1 MPSLATNCASVFV
14 IEQIV
19 FGISRFLLAAC
30 LSFFLDVVRYAKNN
44 QQTAQE
50 SNEIS

>member
-1 MPSLATNCASVFV
+1 MPSLATNCVSVFV

-30 LSFFLDVVRYAKNN
+30 LSFFLDVVCYAKNN